1 MKKVITTILS
11 LVLIF
16 TFAIGLTGCGGSDEA
31 IQIAVPNDTTNE
43 ARALLLLQDNG
54 IITLKDGAGITATI
68 QDIAD
73 NPKNIEFKE
82 VEAAQLPNVLQDV
95 DYAVIN
101 SNYAISAELNPVEDS
116 LAIEGSSS
124 AYGNILAV
132 KEGNENEPKIKALV
146 AALQSKKVADFID
159 ATYGGAV
166 VSTVGNPGDGF
177 DPDVDY
183 AALKGTEITV
193 AASPT
198 PHAEILAVAKEIL
211 AEKDITLTVKEYTD
225 YVQPNNVVESGEIDA
240 NYFQH
245 IPYLESF
252 NTEHGY
258 HLVNAG
264 GIHVEPIALYSSK
277 YSSLS
282 DLPNGAVIAIP
293 NDPTNEG
300 RALLLLQS
308 AGLIKLRA
316 DAGLEAIPLD
326 ITENPKNFK
335 FSEIEAATLPRVL
348 SDVDAAIINGN
359 YAIPAGLVATRDGL
373 FVEGADSPYVNVIAV
388 KEGNENNPAIKALIE
403 ALKSDEVAAFVAEKY
418 KNGEVVL
425 VD

>member
-1 MKKVITTILS
+1 MKKTIVIVLAALIALSSLFAQGAAETASSTTKIVVGATPEPHAALLS
-11 LVLIF
+11 LVVDDL
-16 TFAIGLTGCGGSDEA
+16 AAQG
-31 IQIAVPNDTTNE
+31 
-43 ARALLLLQDNG
+43 
-54 IITLKDGAGITATI
+54 ITLEIK
-68 QDIAD
+68 
-73 NPKNIEFKE
+73 EF
-82 VEAAQLPNVLQDV
+82 
-95 DYAVIN
+95 
-101 SNYAISAELNPVEDS
+101 
-116 LAIEGSSS
+116 
-124 AYGNILAV
+124 
-132 KEGNENEPKIKALV
+132 
-146 AALQSKKVADFID
+146 
-159 ATYGGAV
+159 
-166 VSTVGNPGDGF
+166 
-177 DPDVDY
+177 
-183 AALKGTEITV
+183 
-193 AASPT
+193 
-198 PHAEILAVAKEIL
+198 
-211 AEKDITLTVKEYTD
+211 TD
-225 YVQPNNVVESGEIDA
+225 YVTPNDAVEYGEIDA

>member
-1 MKKVITTILS
+1 MKKIIVIALVALLSVVSVFAQAAAETQSSTTKIVVGATPEPHAALLS
-11 LVLIF
+11 LVVDDL
-16 TFAIGLTGCGGSDEA
+16 AAQG
-31 IQIAVPNDTTNE
+31 
-43 ARALLLLQDNG
+43 
-54 IITLKDGAGITATI
+54 ITLEIK
-68 QDIAD
+68 
-73 NPKNIEFKE
+73 EF
-82 VEAAQLPNVLQDV
+82 
-95 DYAVIN
+95 
-101 SNYAISAELNPVEDS
+101 
-116 LAIEGSSS
+116 
-124 AYGNILAV
+124 
-132 KEGNENEPKIKALV
+132 
-146 AALQSKKVADFID
+146 
-159 ATYGGAV
+159 
-166 VSTVGNPGDGF
+166 
-177 DPDVDY
+177 
-183 AALKGTEITV
+183 
-193 AASPT
+193 
-198 PHAEILAVAKEIL
+198 
-211 AEKDITLTVKEYTD
+211 TD
-225 YVQPNNVVESGEIDA
+225 YVTPNDAVEYGEIDA

-388 KEGNENNPAIKALIE
+388 KEGNENNPAIKALVE

>member
-1 MKKVITTILS
+1 MKKIIVIALVAILSVVSVFAQAASETQSSTTKIVVGATPDPHASLLS
-11 LVLIF
+11 LVVDDL
-16 TFAIGLTGCGGSDEA
+16 AAQG
-31 IQIAVPNDTTNE
+31 
-43 ARALLLLQDNG
+43 
-54 IITLKDGAGITATI
+54 ITLEIK
-68 QDIAD
+68 
-73 NPKNIEFKE
+73 EF
-82 VEAAQLPNVLQDV
+82 
-95 DYAVIN
+95 
-101 SNYAISAELNPVEDS
+101 
-116 LAIEGSSS
+116 
-124 AYGNILAV
+124 
-132 KEGNENEPKIKALV
+132 
-146 AALQSKKVADFID
+146 
-159 ATYGGAV
+159 
-166 VSTVGNPGDGF
+166 
-177 DPDVDY
+177 
-183 AALKGTEITV
+183 
-193 AASPT
+193 
-198 PHAEILAVAKEIL
+198 
-211 AEKDITLTVKEYTD
+211 TD
-225 YVQPNNVVESGEIDA
+225 YVTPNDAVEYGEIDA

>member
-1 MKKVITTILS
+1 MKKIIVIALVAILSVVSVFAQAAAETQSSTTKIVVGATPEPHAALLS
-11 LVLIF
+11 LVVDDL
-16 TFAIGLTGCGGSDEA
+16 AAQG
-31 IQIAVPNDTTNE
+31 
-43 ARALLLLQDNG
+43 
-54 IITLKDGAGITATI
+54 ITLEIK
-68 QDIAD
+68 
-73 NPKNIEFKE
+73 EF
-82 VEAAQLPNVLQDV
+82 
-95 DYAVIN
+95 
-101 SNYAISAELNPVEDS
+101 
-116 LAIEGSSS
+116 
-124 AYGNILAV
+124 
-132 KEGNENEPKIKALV
+132 
-146 AALQSKKVADFID
+146 
-159 ATYGGAV
+159 
-166 VSTVGNPGDGF
+166 
-177 DPDVDY
+177 
-183 AALKGTEITV
+183 
-193 AASPT
+193 
-198 PHAEILAVAKEIL
+198 
-211 AEKDITLTVKEYTD
+211 TD
-225 YVQPNNVVESGEIDA
+225 YVTPNDAVEYGEIDA

-308 AGLIKLRA
+308 AGLIKLKA